1 MLIERG
7 RWRSARRLSA
17 QVVAEMEKLKF
28 HTQAQALSAWLQQ
41 RMLGMPEASAPE
53 SIPPAG
59 RPRLPLKCPSCG
71 GSVNPEEVEWLDDKT
86 AECAYCGSAIRAEG
100 ASPWRFNGSIA
111 LTAEEMSELLKRP
124 AAPLYSERALAGSL
138 FPEGEARCA
147 AVLIPLLRSKG
158 EWQVLFIRRTD
169 TVQEHKG
176 QVAFPGGG
184 CEPQDKNQE
193 ETALREAQEEIGLQ
207 PQDVRILGR
216 LPEFVTITNYSIA
229 PFVGI
234 FPWPYPLVME
244 PQEVDRIFTIPLG
257 WLADPAHRE
266 VRSFVRNGQV
276 HRDGVIYF
284 QPYDGELLWG
294 ASARMMV
301 DLLHTLQLA

>member
-1 MLIERG
+1 M
-7 RWRSARRLSA
+7 ANN
-17 QVVAEMEKLKF
+17 
-28 HTQAQALSAWLQQ
+28 
-41 RMLGMPEASAPE
+41 
-53 SIPPAG
+53 
-59 RPRLPLKCPSCG
+59 G
-71 GSVNPEEVEWLDDKT
+71 G
-86 AECAYCGSAIRAEG
+86 
-100 ASPWRFNGSIA
+100 IA
-111 LTAEEMSELLKRP
+111 LTPEEIGELLRRP
-124 AAPLYSERALAGSL
+124 SAAQYSERALVGSP
-138 FPEGEARCA
+138 FPDSEARCA
-147 AVLIPLLRSKG
+147 AVLIPLFRVGG

-184 CEPQDKNQE
+184 CEPQDENQE

-207 PQDVRILGR
+207 PKDVRILGR

-229 PFVGI
+229 PFVGT

-266 VRSFVRNGQV
+266 VRPYVHNGQV

-284 QPYDGELLWG
+284 QEYEGELLWG

-301 DLLHTLQLA
+301 DLLRTLQLA